1 MFQLVKHLINLHK
14 SLCYTLTLFD
24 VDYLNHLLPLN
35 LKFFLETRHT
45 DLRVSDIDGN
55 MVAGIG
61 YFIWRN
67 RRLFREG
74 IGFRVNNVPEDI
86 IDIIHKDE

>member
-1 MFQLVKHLINLHK
+1 MKKYRFSGTGGAIMHVEK
-14 SLCYTLTLFD
+14 YD
-24 VDYLNHLLPLN
+24 N

-45 DLRVSDIDGN
+45 DLGVSDIDGN

-74 IGFRVNNVPEDI
+74 IGFRVNDVPEDI